1 MRVSRRGAGLL
12 AVAALLLPVG
22 AGSSSARAD
31 ELLVMPYACSM
42 VGGQPVLSSGP
53 EQSHRIIGQRHQ
65 RKHTACSPANPGMC
79 RHWIVHR
86 FDLDCGGSRV
96 SWVSVVAASNEGSR
110 RAWLL
115 DGRLV
120 LRMGP
125 WWSLTADDPCA
136 REPDPDARLEY
147 RRMRRQ
153 CADRLALAPPP
164 VVEMPFGYAP
174 MFGIDGIFVTA
185 TPGVSAARPLP
196 PVAAAPPP
204 PARATAPEP
213 PQQMPPSDPV
223 PKWAAEAA
231 REPGVREAPVKPP
244 VPSAPAAVA
253 AQPPPKVAA
262 APAPPVPPLPAEAAK
277 AAPAETKPA
286 VNLGPR
292 IVAPNPPPPAAA
304 PAEAKPAAP
313 AVNLG
318 PRVIAPS
325 APSAAAP
332 ATPAAPAAAQ
342 PAAANTTVVEA
353 KPAASSPASAPKVV
367 ASPPPQPKEAERPSA
382 PPNSAAEPQGDT
394 VSVSLFSA
402 FRTTTAGALV
412 AFAGLALGL
421 LTAFALARRR
431 ERAHDA
437 RRRPRDLAAVSLGDK
452 RARPPARIADARGH
466 LPPNAAASAMGREP
480 GRNATAAGVAAWGDR
495 MPCTR
500 AEALEMLG
508 VGLAPSANHAAI
520 KKIVDALRLSWHPDH
535 AKDEADRAVRELR
548 SKQINAAW
556 DLLRSQV
563 AEV

>member
-1 MRVSRRGAGLL
+1 ML
-12 AVAALLLPVG
+12 ALAALLLPVG
-22 AGSSSARAD
+22 PGGLGARAD
-31 ELLVMPYACSM
+31 ELLVMPYACTM
-42 VGGQPVLSSGP
+42 VGGQPVLSPGP
-53 EQSHRIIGQRHQ
+53 EQSHRIIGQRDR

-86 FDLDCGGSRV
+86 FDLDCDGSRV

-125 WWSLTADDPCA
+125 WWSLASDDPCA
-136 REPDPDARLEY
+136 RKPDPDARFEY
-147 RRMRRQ
+147 RRMRSH

-185 TPGVSAARPLP
+185 APGVRAAPQPLP
-196 PVAAAPPP
+196 PLAAAPLP

-213 PQQMPPSDPV
+213 PRQMPPSAPS
-223 PKWAAEAA
+223 PSWAAEPV
-231 REPGVREAPVKPP
+231 REPGAKEAPAKLPSPP
-244 VPSAPAAVA
+244 APAPVA
-253 AQPPPKVAA
+253 AQQPPAPPAKVAA
-262 APAPPVPPLPAEAAK
+262 APPAPPAPLRAEAPK
-277 AAPAETKPA
+277 AAPAETRPA

-292 IVAPNPPPPAAA
+292 IVAPSPPPTATA
-304 PAEAKPAAP
+304 PSPPVPVEAKPAAP

-318 PRVIAPS
+318 PRVIAPTPPPPDP
-325 APSAAAP
+325 APATSAAARP
-332 ATPAAPAAAQ
+332 S
-342 PAAANTTVVEA
+342 AANTTVVEA
-353 KPAASSPASAPKVV
+353 KPAASGPAPGPKVV
-367 ASPPPQPKEAERPSA
+367 AAPSPQPKAVERPSA
-382 PPNSAAEPQGDT
+382 APGSPAEPQGDT

-402 FRTTTAGALV
+402 LRTTTTGALV

-452 RARPPARIADARGH
+452 RARASGRLADARGH

-480 GRNATAAGVAAWGDR
+480 GRNATAGAATAWGDR
-495 MPCTR
+495 MPNTR
-500 AEALEMLG
+500 AEALEVLG
-508 VGLAPSANHAAI
+508 IGLAPSANLAAI
-520 KKIVDALRLSWHPDH
+520 KKIVDGLRQSWHPDL
-535 AKDEADRAVRELR
+535 AKDEADRALRELR